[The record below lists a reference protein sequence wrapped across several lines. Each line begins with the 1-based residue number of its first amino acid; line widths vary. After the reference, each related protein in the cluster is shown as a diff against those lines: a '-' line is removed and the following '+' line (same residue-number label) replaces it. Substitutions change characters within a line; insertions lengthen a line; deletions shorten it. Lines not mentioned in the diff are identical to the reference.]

1 MEDPS
6 TEIYDTGELVARW
19 HTIVEAYVAE
29 ELAESVRRLTE
40 LSSARDERTWPDPI
54 ALARH
59 LAHALVEAT
68 GARGVASSVDICG
81 ESPARASARRGFPAD
96 PATTARPWW
105 RGPPSKCASSSEDE
119 NPGRLGSSYG

>member
-1 MEDPS
+1 MEDP
-6 TEIYDTGELVARW
+6 TTAIYDTGELVAHW

-40 LSSARDERTWPDPI
+40 PASARDERAWPDPI

-68 GARGVASSVDICG
+68 GTHGVASAVEYLQRVADV
-81 ESPARASARRGFPAD
+81 SAAND
-96 PATTARPWW
+96 P
-105 RGPPSKCASSSEDE
+105 CLE
-119 NPGRLGSSYG
+119 GRLN

>member
-6 TEIYDTGELVARW
+6 TDIYDTGELVAHW

-29 ELAESVRRLTE
+29 ELSESVRRLTE

-68 GARGVASSVDICG
+68 GARGVASSVDYLRRVAG
-81 ESPARASARRGFPAD
+81 ASAGE
-96 PATTARPWW
+96 ARPSS
-105 RGPPSKCASSSEDE
+105 GPSHDCAPMVAS
-119 NPGRLGSSYG
+119 

>member
-6 TEIYDTGELVARW
+6 TEIYDTGELVAHW
-19 HTIVEAYVAE
+19 HAIVEAYVAE

-54 ALARH
+54 GLARH

-68 GARGVASSVDICG
+68 GARGVASSVEYLRRVAGASGG
-81 ESPARASARRGFPAD
+81 EAGLPSGPSHDCAPMVAS
-96 PATTARPWW
+96 
-105 RGPPSKCASSSEDE
+105 
-119 NPGRLGSSYG
+119 